1 MVRDASEAGSHIGTS
16 DLEDSLAHDLHA
28 IEAEGNAA
36 EEAEEKKY
44 CIHNCSNN
52 KYQITII
59 SAKIGKKVEK
69 NEDV

>member
-1 MVRDASEAGSHIGTS
+1 MVRDASEAGSHVGAS
-16 DLEDSLAHDLHA
+16 DFEDTLAHDLHA

-36 EEAEEKKY
+36 EEAEEKED
-44 CIHNCSNN
+44 CVHNCSNN
-52 KYQITII
+52 KYQISNI